1 MGACYHKC
9 FLPEKG
15 DLHHNDLLY
24 EKIRKPSFMENYCV
38 ETVLK
43 KRCSRI
49 LEEDKHHL
57 FENEEWFKDKAIHNN
72 GKPFL
77 DVNKFMESYPHYK
90 IDQADLSTLNFIIL
104 SQD

>member
-9 FLPEKG
+9 FLSATG
-15 DLHHNDLLY
+15 VHHHNDLLY
-24 EKIRKPSFMENYCV
+24 EKVRKPSFMENYSV

-49 LEEDKHHL
+49 LKEDKEHL

-90 IDQADLSTLNFIIL
+90 IDQA
-104 SQD
+104 